1 MILAVSAKG
10 RNVRRASLGEESKR
24 NWYYRTRWYQMAP
37 QLHLKL
43 LPKASSLHCKMEGI
57 KAEKKNVSNPS
68 LLISRRLVRANHY
81 EIFTL
86 SQVLCQAHY
95 VSFV

>member
-1 MILAVSAKG
+1 MIFAVSAKG

-24 NWYYRTRWYQMAP
+24 NWYYGARWYQMAP
-37 QLHLKL
+37 QFHPKV

-57 KAEKKNVSNPS
+57 KAEKKNVSKPS
-68 LLISRRLVRANHY
+68 LLISRRIVRAHHY

-86 SQVLCQAHY
+86 CQVLCQAHY
-95 VSFV
+95 VNFV